1 MTIEEILTKANDAR
15 ENWDALGL
23 SAWKDSEGLEEYVE
37 HDADIVRDGHE
48 FVLTV
53 EGVRHAIHLE
63 YGRFV
68 VSDAGLFGEGRPGWH
83 LIKETTE
90 PWRFWEWYVGRQ
102 GPAEFMEHDD
112 DTPREAIGAYIDGMP
127 EFFGSHTDEERELIA
142 GKLVEYI
149 EEVTS

>member
-1 MTIEEILTKANDAR
+1 MTIEEILTKANDAP
-15 ENWDALGL
+15 EYWEVLGH
-23 SAWKDSEGLEEYVE
+23 YVE
-37 HDADIVRDGHE
+37 HDEDIVRDGHE

-53 EGVRHAIHLE
+53 DGVRHGVGLE
-63 YGRFV
+63 DGRFV
-68 VSDAGLFGEGRPGWH
+68 VNDDPAPDELDSTPDEY
-83 LIKETTE
+83 
-90 PWRFWEWYVGRQ
+90 WERYVGRQ

-112 DTPREAIGAYIDGMP
+112 GTPREAIGAYIDGMP